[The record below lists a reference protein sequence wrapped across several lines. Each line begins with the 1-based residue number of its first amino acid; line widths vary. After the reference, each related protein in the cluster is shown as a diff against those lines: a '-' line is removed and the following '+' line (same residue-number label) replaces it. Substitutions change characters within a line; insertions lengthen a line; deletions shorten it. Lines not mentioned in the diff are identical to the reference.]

1 MSEETEAVL
10 VQLRKGVLEYC
21 VLACLRG
28 GPAYGLELAQ
38 RLAPHR
44 ALFANAGTLY
54 PLLSRLKK
62 QDRVETY
69 WEESSSGPPR
79 QYYRLSPSGTRA
91 LEAFELV
98 WGRFNQDVET
108 VLGGESV

>member
-1 MSEETEAVL
+1 MTDETEAVL

-21 VLACLRG
+21 VLSCLRG

-44 ALFANAGTLY
+44 ALFGAAGTLY

-62 QDRVETY
+62 KGRVETY
-69 WEESSSGPPR
+69 WEESTSGPPR
-79 QYYRLSPSGTRA
+79 QYYRLSPAGIRS
-91 LEAFELV
+91 LEAFERV
-98 WGRFNQDVET
+98 WGRFGQDVQT
-108 VLGGESV
+108 VLGESAS